1 MKQGDKIKQS
11 DISRALKA
19 ANSAGLKVSRVE
31 ISPDGK
37 LSIFIAGGSACG
49 PSTTPFDAW
58 KERKNGRPT

>member
-1 MKQGDKIKQS
+1 MKQGGKIKQA

-19 ANSAGLKVSRVE
+19 ANSAGLKVSRME

-37 LSIFIAGGSACG
+37 LSIFIADRSTRE

-58 KERKNGRPT
+58 KERKNARPA

>member
-1 MKQGDKIKQS
+1 MKQGGKIKQA

-31 ISPDGK
+31 IGPDGK
-37 LSIFIAGGSACG
+37 LSIFIADCSPRE

-58 KERKNGRPT
+58 KERQNARPA